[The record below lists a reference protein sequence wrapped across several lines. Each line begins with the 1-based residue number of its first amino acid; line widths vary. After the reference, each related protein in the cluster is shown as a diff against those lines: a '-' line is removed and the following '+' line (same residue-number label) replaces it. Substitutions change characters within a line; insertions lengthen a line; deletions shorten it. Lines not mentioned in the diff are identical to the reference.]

1 MKRSNKA
8 LYEKIMLNVS
18 KEVKKVLNEQQIQV
32 FEDSYIWDD
41 LNDIFDEYNYYRYQS
56 DNNRYDEYNEF
67 NNNNLS
73 FHKFRNTYTYK
84 NMEITNITKDPETGL
99 FKIWS
104 GNPESD
110 DAIEIEFDN
119 IDDFE
124 EVMGDIV
131 SFLEAYLSHKR
142 SIFNW

>member
-1 MKRSNKA
+1 
-8 LYEKIMLNVS
+8 
-18 KEVKKVLNEQQIQV
+18 
-32 FEDSYIWDD
+32 
-41 LNDIFDEYNYYRYQS
+41 
-56 DNNRYDEYNEF
+56 
-67 NNNNLS
+67 
-73 FHKFRNTYTYK
+73 
-84 NMEITNITKDPETGL
+84 MEITNITKDPETDL

-104 GNPESD
+104 GNPESG